1 MSRSERDLRFCD
13 LDMEFGRIEKV
24 RRWWCN
30 KQTKKRNKK
39 RGGGYT
45 YVNLI
50 DDL

>member
-30 KQTKKRNKK
+30 KQTKKK
-39 RGGGYT
+39 RGGVYT

-50 DDL
+50 DEPVI